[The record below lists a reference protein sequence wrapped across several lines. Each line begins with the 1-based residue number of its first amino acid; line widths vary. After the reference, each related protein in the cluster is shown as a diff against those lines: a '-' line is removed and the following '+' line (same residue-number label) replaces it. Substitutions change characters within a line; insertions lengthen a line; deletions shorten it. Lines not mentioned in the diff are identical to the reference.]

1 MRNKTAGHS
10 DMKGLAKS
18 SRAEYARFT
27 KETECAQDV
36 SETYSSCETRNL
48 IIPNSTDKM
57 ISRNSNAT
65 VPPTVESRGSIDYYK
80 RSSFQD

>member
-1 MRNKTAGHS
+1 
-10 DMKGLAKS
+10 MKGLAKS

-57 ISRNSNAT
+57 ISRYSNAT
-65 VPPTVESRGSIDYYK
+65 VPPTVESRGSIEYYK